1 MDITASRQQRP
12 LYVILFRIYI
22 MLLFLLFCLPSLIAG
37 KAGDRS
43 SAVRGKWQ
51 TLMEVGDQSWK
62 ETAKVGLCVSVC
74 FFIP

>member
-1 MDITASRQQRP
+1 M
-12 LYVILFRIYI
+12 
-22 MLLFLLFCLPSLIAG
+22 MLLLFCLSSFIAG

-62 ETAKVGLCVSVC
+62 ETAKVAYVCLCVFLRV
-74 FFIP
+74 FLFLF